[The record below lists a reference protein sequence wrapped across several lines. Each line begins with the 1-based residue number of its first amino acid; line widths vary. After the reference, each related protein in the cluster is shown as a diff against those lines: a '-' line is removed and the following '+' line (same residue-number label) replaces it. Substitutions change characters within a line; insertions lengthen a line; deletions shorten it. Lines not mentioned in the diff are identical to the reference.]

1 MTLGEEMASMSLS
14 GERREHDAVAEATKK
29 GKIPTLGEVK
39 RSLKVCRPFLLR
51 ARADVDCV

>member
-1 MTLGEEMASMSLS
+1 MASMSLS